1 MRRFAVGYTGECVVA
16 IVEDR
21 MDHPTMECLLS
32 AISGTTAAE
41 ATTTTLTTPTTPATL
56 RIVSM
61 ADPERAMGLPRRMNR
76 MPSTE

>member
-41 ATTTTLTTPTTPATL
+41 ATTTTSATPAAL
-56 RIVSM
+56 RIMSI
-61 ADPERAMGLPRRMNR
+61 ANPERAMGLPRRMNR